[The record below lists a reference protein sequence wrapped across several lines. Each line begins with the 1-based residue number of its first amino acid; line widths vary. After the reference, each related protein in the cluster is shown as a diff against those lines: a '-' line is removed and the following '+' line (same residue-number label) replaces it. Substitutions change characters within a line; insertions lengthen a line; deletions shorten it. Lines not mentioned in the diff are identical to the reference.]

1 MLEKKWEASYPV
13 KNPEHINTRTKLPPL
28 PFQASYEEDEEV
40 NFFWLISHEYQR
52 IWLEEQKKWE
62 TMTYQSKEQQS
73 KFMRK
78 SVNPRLRPRRYATPP
93 PIEFKIKRYLKNIL
107 YFLLY
112 TRKYTRYLFVFE
124 MKCDMVLFK

>member
-93 PIEFKIKRYLKNIL
+93 PIEFKIKRFENIPGKTDTFHRDLKRAVCVEGK
-107 YFLLY
+107 
-112 TRKYTRYLFVFE
+112 TKP
-124 MKCDMVLFK
+124 K